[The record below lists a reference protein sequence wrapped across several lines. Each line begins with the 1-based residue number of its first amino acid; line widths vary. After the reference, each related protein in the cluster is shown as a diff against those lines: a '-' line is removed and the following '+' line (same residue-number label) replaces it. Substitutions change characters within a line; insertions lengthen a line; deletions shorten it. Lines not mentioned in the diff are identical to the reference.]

1 MSADDPFEAIKQT
14 FFLECEELLTDL
26 EASVTALTFG
36 DGDGETINAA
46 FRAIHSIKGGAG
58 AFGLEEL
65 VRFAH
70 VFETYMD
77 ELRSG
82 RKTCDDI
89 AIRAMLHASDVLADH
104 VSFARG
110 LIPSMDEERSQ
121 TIANELR
128 ALMDG
133 GGC

>member
-65 VRFAH
+65 VRYPLLSPGAGHWMSCGLVGRLAMISPYARCYTPPTFWQITLA
-70 VFETYMD
+70 
-77 ELRSG
+77 LRV
-82 RKTCDDI
+82 
-89 AIRAMLHASDVLADH
+89 A
-104 VSFARG
+104 
-110 LIPSMDEERSQ
+110 
-121 TIANELR
+121 
-128 ALMDG
+128 
-133 GGC
+133 